1 MKIDITYLQRS
12 IYALT
17 LAFKFLQQY
26 SENDIEFDI
35 YRSAVIKEFEIVLEL
50 SGKLLKKALKNFFH
64 SPKAVEKLYF
74 KDIFREAGI
83 HNLITIDEVDRWF
96 KYRNNRNS
104 TSHDYG
110 EQFANE
116 TLVLIEQFI
125 IDAKN
130 LAMEISKHDS

>member
-50 SGKLLKKALKNFFH
+50 SGKLLKKALKTF
-64 SPKAVEKLYF
+64 SL
-74 KDIFREAGI
+74 
-83 HNLITIDEVDRWF
+83 
-96 KYRNNRNS
+96 
-104 TSHDYG
+104 
-110 EQFANE
+110 
-116 TLVLIEQFI
+116 
-125 IDAKN
+125 
-130 LAMEISKHDS
+130 SKSS

>member
-96 KYRNNRNS
+96 EYRNNRNS